1 MAVPGG
7 MGLPAWEDS
16 MGLDDIVDKAK
27 DVAGD
32 AVDTTKEFVGDA
44 VDNTKSFVGD
54 VADKVKDATH
64 GLAEKI
70 ADATED
76 EEPAAPAVGSAPT
89 TPAP

>member
-1 MAVPGG
+1 MAVPHG
-7 MGLPAWEDS
+7 MGPTAWEDS

-32 AVDTTKEFVGDA
+32 AADAAKEFAGDA
-44 VDNTKSFVGD
+44 VDNTKEFVGD
-54 VADKVKDATH
+54 VADKVKDTTH
-64 GLAEKI
+64 DIAEKI

-76 EEPAAPAVGSAPT
+76 EEPAAPAVGAAPT